1 MPLSREHTL
10 ALPPI
15 PSSECLAWNSADL
28 VFKEFG
34 ISEGDPALTAACRI
48 VSSLMRR
55 ASSRS
60 ANPLDTVSLTYSATA
75 DHISVALTEKMPS
88 TPLAACAI
96 DGDRPRTAAH
106 SMQVLVA
113 AAAEMGGTLTVLHP
127 EEGLETITHVQL
139 PLTRR

>member
-34 ISEGDPALTAACRI
+34 ISEGDPALVAARRI
-48 VSSLMRR
+48 VSSLMLR

-60 ANPLDTVSLTYSATA
+60 TNPLDTVSITYSATA
-75 DHISVALTEKMPS
+75 EHISVALTEKTPPS
-88 TPLAACAI
+88 PASTCAI
-96 DGDRPRTAAH
+96 GRDRPRTAAH
-106 SMQVLVA
+106 SMQELVA
-113 AAAEMGGTLTVLHP
+113 AAAEMSGTLTVFHP
-127 EEGLETITHVQL
+127 EEGLDTIIHVQL